1 MKLFRLLESIL
12 SKGHGLV
19 LFLILLVVGFG
30 IRHLDRDG
38 KESLVAGALSSVYY
52 PAQVVVASVDRLH
65 SLSYE
70 NDSLKRENALLKMER
85 DNLREGIEETNRL
98 RELVHFDNVWKYS
111 IVTARVIGRNPGRFL
126 TTFVVNR
133 GTDHGIDLNMPV
145 FTTHGLVGRISAV
158 SRTHSKVQLLPDP
171 ALHVS
176 VMVQRTR
183 VVGFLNG
190 GSVNYLQAM
199 VPSYTGV
206 REGDTL
212 VTSGLGGI
220 YPKGIGVGVVRS
232 LQKGDVEVVTDL
244 ELEPFQ
250 KFTRL
255 EEVFIMQKE
264 PDWMIREMIGNAQV
278 H

>member
-1 MKLFRLLESIL
+1 MKLFRLLEGIL

-30 IRHLDRDG
+30 IRHLDKNG

-52 PAQVVVASVDRLH
+52 PAQVVVSSVDRLH

-250 KFTRL
+250 KFMRL

>member
-1 MKLFRLLESIL
+1 MKLFRLLEGIL

-52 PAQVVVASVDRLH
+52 PAQVVVSSVDRLH

-250 KFTRL
+250 KFMRL

>member
-1 MKLFRLLESIL
+1 MKLFRLLEGIL

-52 PAQVVVASVDRLH
+52 PAQVVVSSVDRLH